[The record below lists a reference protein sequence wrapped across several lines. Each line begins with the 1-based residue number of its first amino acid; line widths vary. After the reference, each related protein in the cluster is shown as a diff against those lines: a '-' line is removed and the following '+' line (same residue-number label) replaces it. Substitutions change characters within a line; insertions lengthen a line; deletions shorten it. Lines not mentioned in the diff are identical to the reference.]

1 MEIKRSKSWFCCLDL
16 WSFSRNKSGEKE
28 GKSDVCVININK
40 TPKRANKSQ
49 NEKESEPNSEN
60 LKWEILLC
68 ETMELWC
75 ARTVSSLC
83 KRVDLKEALKAKT
96 KL

>member
-1 MEIKRSKSWFCCLDL
+1 MKQ
-16 WSFSRNKSGEKE
+16 
-28 GKSDVCVININK
+28 
-40 TPKRANKSQ
+40 PKKADESQ
-49 NEKESEPNSEN
+49 NEKECEPNSKN
-60 LKWEILLC
+60 LMWEILWF

-83 KRVDLKEALKAKT
+83 KRVNLKEALKAKT